1 MLVPLIVLIAMISP
15 IKAYDLGCEG
25 YNEAGEGTFCWKQDC
40 DFIYYDIGF
49 PLESSKGNYIF
60 NFYKFNFDKKKF
72 YCWFHSKP
80 G

>member
-1 MLVPLIVLIAMISP
+1 MPLIVLIAMISL

-40 DFIYYDIGF
+40 DFRYYDIGF

-60 NFYKFNFDKKKF
+60 KFYKFNFD
-72 YCWFHSKP
+72 
-80 G
+80 